1 MNFNIDNN
9 FKNYII
15 SYIFKYLY
23 MYEINKYKLLPL
35 KLCYL
40 LKQSEIDYAIDILNK
55 NNSDLIL
62 VKRKYNSDIDIY
74 IYKKN
79 NKIFIINIKISNNEI
94 FNIHQVIY

>member
-15 SYIFKYLY
+15 SYIFKHLYL
-23 MYEINKYKLLPL
+23 YEINKYKLLPL

-40 LKQSEIDYAIDILNK
+40 LKQSEIDYAINILNN
-55 NNSDLIL
+55 NNSDLML

-94 FNIHQVIY
+94 VNIHQVIK